1 MITAGFAVLPETQH
15 QYGSGSNGKYEFW
28 DGADGGIS
36 DGDMTWGPKL
46 NVGTKVAQ
54 WNSPIRDKV
63 TGKEIPW
70 WGDVKGTQYDDKSRY
85 ERVPIDWVSHDNLKD
100 FLQTGLVTNNN
111 ISIAYK
117 GEKARYFVTGQY
129 AYQKDRCLLLKC
141 TVEVSTSTLPLIW
154 LKLAAGC
161 QSGLQQ
167 NSCPE
172 LSALRIRT

>member
-70 WGDVKGTQYDDKSRY
+70 VGRGKRY
-85 ERVPIDWVSHDNLKD
+85 SV
-100 FLQTGLVTNNN
+100 
-111 ISIAYK
+111 
-117 GEKARYFVTGQY
+117 
-129 AYQKDRCLLLKC
+129 
-141 TVEVSTSTLPLIW
+141 
-154 LKLAAGC
+154 
-161 QSGLQQ
+161 
-167 NSCPE
+167 
-172 LSALRIRT
+172 